1 MANDLREP
9 AGCRLLK
16 FRSIPDGK
24 RTVRMIRYFGN
35 HVAVQP
41 GDQVETRVWFTR
53 RKGRIVY
60 VPGISPPNA
69 QFEFNG
75 LKWDASRSGGMLIGS
90 IVDHRAG
97 TLKKRVRFIERDDS
111 PFEGVPDDPRVFEK
125 GGGGWS
131 P

>member
-1 MANDLREP
+1 
-9 AGCRLLK
+9 
-16 FRSIPDGK
+16 
-24 RTVRMIRYFGN
+24 MIRYFGN
-35 HVAVQP
+35 HMGVQP

-53 RKGRIVY
+53 HKGRVVY
-60 VPGISPPNA
+60 VPGISPFNP

-75 LKWDASRSGGMLIGS
+75 LKGVAIRSGNMLIGS
-90 IVDHRAG
+90 IVDHRSG

-111 PFEGVPDDPRVFEK
+111 PFEAVPDDPRIFEE